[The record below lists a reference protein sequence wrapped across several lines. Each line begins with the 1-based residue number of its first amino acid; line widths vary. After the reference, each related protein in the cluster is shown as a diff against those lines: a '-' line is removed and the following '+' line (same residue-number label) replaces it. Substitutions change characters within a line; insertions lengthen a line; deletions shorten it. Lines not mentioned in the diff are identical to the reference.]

1 MSKLLRSGLLLAA
14 LSLGACSVAGTY
26 VPPAAGAPAATL
38 VGEDAPLWSNPSPLG
53 LVGKTRFTRV
63 NDDTLPRSAW
73 SGYPSQLRVPPG
85 KHYVEVQGEL
95 RMDGRSWAHG
105 SQAFYEAFEAGR
117 TYYVSVRPA
126 KKPGEVELVLA
137 PVDPATGDS

>member
-53 LVGKTRFTRV
+53 LVGKARFTRV

-73 SGYPSQLRVPPG
+73 SGYPS
-85 KHYVEVQGEL
+85 H
-95 RMDGRSWAHG
+95 S
-105 SQAFYEAFEAGR
+105 
-117 TYYVSVRPA
+117 
-126 KKPGEVELVLA
+126 
-137 PVDPATGDS
+137 